1 MRLPLWLICTIA
13 LLSAVG
19 CSRGRKN
26 RTDTK
31 LPPAVEVE
39 PVRIDTVVRSV
50 QLLGVVQGEEQALA
64 LPKFAGR
71 VTEIVSPEGSRVSA
85 GDPIVYVLNDIP
97 GMDYKPGPV
106 RSPVSGVVGKVYVE
120 VGQTVS
126 PSTPVAAVSRY
137 ADRVKVRASVSDA
150 DVGFVRVGS
159 PAQVSV
165 AAVPEEE
172 FTGRVTQASAII
184 DPLSRAASVEVTVP
198 NRGGRLIPGMS
209 ASVRLVLERR
219 GGVLVVPLSAL
230 FTDGSRRVLA
240 VEAGVA
246 RLREITTGLVG
257 DELVEVRSGL
267 AVGDTVATTGK
278 ERVRDG
284 ETVNPV
290 PGGSK

>member
-71 VTEIVSPEGSRVSA
+71 VTEIVSPEGSRVSE

-97 GMDYKPGPV
+97 GMNYKPGPV

-150 DVGFVRVGS
+150 DVGFVKVGS
-159 PAQVSV
+159 SAQVSV

-172 FTGRVTQASAII
+172 FMGRVTQASAII

-230 FTDGSRRVLA
+230 FTDGSRVLA

-267 AVGDTVATTGK
+267 VVGDTVATTGK